1 MQKWFSYYFLA
12 RERNSNKSHT
22 IYSRPKMV
30 HKWPKNNFQHI
41 MVQNQHSGLKKLKQ
55 HLMNAANLCCVHGEA
70 NLFVKI
76 NEGEI

>member
-1 MQKWFSYYFLA
+1 
-12 RERNSNKSHT
+12 
-22 IYSRPKMV
+22 
-30 HKWPKNNFQHI
+30 
-41 MVQNQHSGLKKLKQ
+41 MVQNQHSGLKKLKE